1 MMAET
6 AAEVYLGKTG
16 RKIPLD
22 ILPFEGDKL
31 PQSTKEAC

>member
-1 MMAET
+1 MMAKAT
-6 AAEVYLGKTG
+6 AEVYLGKTG

-22 ILPFEGDKL
+22 ILPFEEDKL